1 MSDDPIY
8 RVPMT
13 GEQFQ
18 AVLEAARDA
27 DSSFVQRNLLDV
39 ALSFNNAR
47 DSSWLWRMEDE

>member
-1 MSDDPIY
+1 VSDDPIY

-27 DSSFVQRNLLDV
+27 DSSFVQGCLIEI

-47 DSSWLWRMEDE
+47 DSGWLWRIEDE

>member
-1 MSDDPIY
+1 
-8 RVPMT
+8 MT
-13 GEQFQ
+13 DEQFQ